1 MVHCYREFPNM
12 FDEVPRIGVMGPWAM
27 RSGRRDGM
35 NDGERGEAQDKL
47 NWSLLEYKL
56 MIARAE
62 RWKDCTEYYA
72 GRDPDEVPPPDVLR
86 SWHEANGAEEIIR
99 VRMIDGRA
107 CMASKIGMTEDK
119 TLLDLLN
126 ECGMCFQPAPG
137 GKIATS
143 ELKLDNALAFALDA
157 NGAVLSKPELTFGPR
172 VQNHIWA
179 MKNYT
184 GADGQ
189 RGACKEPIDCMRY
202 LFTSGLA
209 EARPGEAYNVMVVDP
224 APERNWF
231 FGWYRI
237 FNGVDPRKQVQEVTC
252 AARSGFNGDQRM
264 RMGGR
269 RR

>member
-12 FDEVPRIGVMGPWAM
+12 FDEVPRVGVMGPWAM
-27 RSGRRDGM
+27 RSGRRDGV

-179 MKNYT
+179 V
-184 GADGQ
+184 
-189 RGACKEPIDCMRY
+189 
-202 LFTSGLA
+202 S
-209 EARPGEAYNVMVVDP
+209 
-224 APERNWF
+224 
-231 FGWYRI
+231 
-237 FNGVDPRKQVQEVTC
+237 
-252 AARSGFNGDQRM
+252 
-264 RMGGR
+264 
-269 RR
+269 